1 MPNND
6 YQNYM
11 EKIGYHFVRKN
22 VVDEIYIPIG
32 NYIYMYHT
40 KTGIVLPNYPDN
52 MTDST
57 TANFQSNNPLGRSA
71 PIYSYANSGPRTISF
86 QFQLHREML
95 EQVNHNNPSNI
106 FPGDDYVDR
115 LVKEIQ
121 AAALPNYASSEK
133 MVDPPLVACRIGNE
147 VYIKGVIQGAVTV
160 SYSGPILSGKY
171 DDKYALCNVG
181 FQISEV
187 DPYDA
192 QTVMGIGS
200 FRVSG
205 NSADIAM
212 STSLQRQD
220 SRNPAI
226 FAGNGG
232 YGNTYGVVN

>member
-1 MPNND
+1 MPNSD

-11 EKIGYHFVRKN
+11 ERIGYHKILQNR
-22 VVDEIYIPIG
+22 VDEIYLPIG

-57 TANFQSNNPLGRSA
+57 SPSFQQSMPLGRSA
-71 PIYSYANSGPRTISF
+71 PIYSYAGSGPRTISF

-95 EQVNHNNPSNI
+95 EQVNHNNPSNL
-106 FPGDDYVDR
+106 FPGEDYVDR

-121 AAALPNYASSEK
+121 AAALPNYAASEK

-181 FQISEV
+181 FAIAEV

-192 QTVMGIGS
+192 QTVMKVGS

-205 NSADIAM
+205 NDIPIGTTLDSSPSAFARPRSSAAGGAI
-212 STSLQRQD
+212 TSQSLR
-220 SRNPAI
+220 
-226 FAGNGG
+226 
-232 YGNTYGVVN
+232 